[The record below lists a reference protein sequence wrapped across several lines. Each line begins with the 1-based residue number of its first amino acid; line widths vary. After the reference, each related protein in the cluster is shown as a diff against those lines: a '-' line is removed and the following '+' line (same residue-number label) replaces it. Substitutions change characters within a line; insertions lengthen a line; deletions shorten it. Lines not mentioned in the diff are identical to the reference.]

1 MAGIKDIRKG
11 LTGTLSKFIVGSIIV
26 TFSLFFGWGTV
37 FSSSEV
43 NQVASVNETTLDV
56 FDLDFEMRNQRYFLN
71 QRFEGQD
78 LEIEEELIRELSL
91 ESIIRRALVL
101 DYLENQGIEIS
112 DRLAYL
118 QIAKDENF
126 LLDGKFSKQRFES
139 VVRSLGHMPNK
150 YLQRIK
156 EDILLEHWQKGVGQ
170 SLFITEKEILR
181 ILELTSQTRDVTFL
195 KLEIED
201 FRKDIIPTD
210 EQSREYY
217 ENNKMLFQNKQKA
230 NIKFIELS
238 KEKIRNINS
247 IDEEELKKEYQA
259 YLGDFDTTV
268 RRAAS
273 HLMIKVT
280 NDRQQ
285 QDALSLIEG
294 LRQRIVSGED
304 FSSVVM
310 EFSEDEGT
318 RNNGGDLGVSDGSNF
333 PPEFEEALQDL
344 AVNEVSMP
352 VLLEGSI
359 HLLKLTNLQ
368 EPIPESFDKIKTRL
382 KEGLEENFI
391 SLQFTDLLERSSDL
405 VFSMDSLEII
415 GESLNIPIEET
426 GIMELDSFQQ
436 PINSS
441 KVLGQIINDENIQLG
456 ALSEVI
462 ELSEDQ
468 AVIFQV
474 DEFIDKKIQPFEEV
488 TELVERSLVNMKSKE
503 LLNKKAVEFM
513 TRIEAGE
520 TLSQLA
526 KEGNFESDSY
536 KSITRDSS
544 LLTRPVLQDLFD
556 IPRSNQGKVIASD
569 LPSGDKVLLKFTR
582 INDEENNLSETEIN
596 TFKDFLFE
604 ERKVSELSILQNS
617 LKENASI
624 VRKNLSGS

>member
-333 PPEFEEALQDL
+333 PPEFEEALQGL

-368 EPIPESFDKIKTRL
+368 EPIPESFDKIKARL

-426 GIMELDSFQQ
+426 GIMEIDSFQQ

-488 TELVERSLVNMKSKE
+488 AELVERSLVNMQSKE
-503 LLNKKAVEFM
+503 L
-513 TRIEAGE
+513 
-520 TLSQLA
+520 
-526 KEGNFESDSY
+526 
-536 KSITRDSS
+536 
-544 LLTRPVLQDLFD
+544 
-556 IPRSNQGKVIASD
+556 
-569 LPSGDKVLLKFTR
+569 
-582 INDEENNLSETEIN
+582 
-596 TFKDFLFE
+596 
-604 ERKVSELSILQNS
+604 
-617 LKENASI
+617 
-624 VRKNLSGS
+624 

>member
-1 MAGIKDIRKG
+1 
-11 LTGTLSKFIVGSIIV
+11 
-26 TFSLFFGWGTV
+26 
-37 FSSSEV
+37 
-43 NQVASVNETTLDV
+43 
-56 FDLDFEMRNQRYFLN
+56 
-71 QRFEGQD
+71 
-78 LEIEEELIRELSL
+78 
-91 ESIIRRALVL
+91 
-101 DYLENQGIEIS
+101 
-112 DRLAYL
+112 
-118 QIAKDENF
+118 
-126 LLDGKFSKQRFES
+126 
-139 VVRSLGHMPNK
+139 
-150 YLQRIK
+150 
-156 EDILLEHWQKGVGQ
+156 
-170 SLFITEKEILR
+170 
-181 ILELTSQTRDVTFL
+181 
-195 KLEIED
+195 
-201 FRKDIIPTD
+201 
-210 EQSREYY
+210 
-217 ENNKMLFQNKQKA
+217 MLFQNKQKA

-280 NDRQQ
+280 TDRQQ

-488 TELVERSLVNMKSKE
+488 AELVERSLVNMQSKE

-582 INDEENNLSETEIN
+582 IND
-596 TFKDFLFE
+596 
-604 ERKVSELSILQNS
+604 
-617 LKENASI
+617 LK
-624 VRKNLSGS
+624 L